1 MTIRTRFAPSPT
13 GYLHIGSVR
22 TALYA
27 WLFARHHQGQFVLRI
42 EDTDLKRSTRAAVDA
57 ILDGMAWLGLDA
69 DEGPFYQTQRFERY
83 AELRDKM
90 LDAGLAYHCYC
101 TQEEID
107 AMRADSLGKG
117 LKPRYDGRCRERRDV
132 RKGVDPVVRFKNPLS
147 GQVVLEDLVKGRIVF
162 QNAELD
168 DLVIARSDGAP
179 TYNFSVVVDD
189 ADMQITHVIRGDDH
203 VNNTPRQINLFKALQ
218 LEPPRF
224 AHLPMIHGAD
234 GAKLSKR
241 HGAVNILDY
250 KAMGFLPNAL
260 LNYLLRLGWSH
271 GDQEIFALN
280 DMIRAFGLDKVSRS
294 PANFDPKKLL
304 WVNEQ
309 HIRLASADE
318 LAPLLGAELEAQGL
332 NLTDGPPLEM
342 AVEALRERSQTI
354 LEMAEWAHC
363 YYEEFEEFDDQA
375 ARAILRPAVRETLA
389 VLREAFAVLPEW
401 NETEA
406 HAAVE
411 AVADNLG
418 MKLGKVAQPL
428 RVALTGQ
435 AASPG
440 IGVTLMLVGRDRTLG
455 RIDRAL
461 AHIDASE
468 STSNAVDRNN

>member
-1 MTIRTRFAPSPT
+1 
-13 GYLHIGSVR
+13 
-22 TALYA
+22 
-27 WLFARHHQGQFVLRI
+27 
-42 EDTDLKRSTRAAVDA
+42 
-57 ILDGMAWLGLDA
+57 
-69 DEGPFYQTQRFERY
+69 
-83 AELRDKM
+83 
-90 LDAGLAYHCYC
+90 
-101 TQEEID
+101 
-107 AMRADSLGKG
+107 MRADSLGKG

-280 DMIRAFGLDKVSRS
+280 DMIRSSTKSVARLRTS
-294 PANFDPKKLL
+294 
-304 WVNEQ
+304 
-309 HIRLASADE
+309 IRR
-318 LAPLLGAELEAQGL
+318 
-332 NLTDGPPLEM
+332 N
-342 AVEALRERSQTI
+342 
-354 LEMAEWAHC
+354 C
-363 YYEEFEEFDDQA
+363 Y
-375 ARAILRPAVRETLA
+375 
-389 VLREAFAVLPEW
+389 
-401 NETEA
+401 
-406 HAAVE
+406 
-411 AVADNLG
+411 G
-418 MKLGKVAQPL
+418 
-428 RVALTGQ
+428 
-435 AASPG
+435 
-440 IGVTLMLVGRDRTLG
+440 
-455 RIDRAL
+455 
-461 AHIDASE
+461 
-468 STSNAVDRNN
+468 